1 MKYVILLADGMADH
15 PCSALDGKTP
25 LEYARTPY
33 MDRIAAEGTLGL
45 IDTIPKGLPPG
56 SDVANLSVLGYDP
69 SRCFTGRGP
78 LEAANMGI
86 HLSPEDVAFRCNLV
100 TLGTKPDLLMED
112 FTAGHI
118 TSAESRLM
126 IENLHAEIGTDEFR
140 FYPGVSYRHLL
151 VWKRG
156 SAEMKV
162 TPPHDITGQA
172 ISKYLPQG
180 PGAERLRELM
190 QQAHAYLTQHPLN
203 RKRVDNGLKPANAIW
218 LWGQGRVPNMDKIS
232 ELHCIKGGMIS
243 AVDLLNGIA
252 VYAGLKVLHVEGATG
267 YTDTNYI
274 GKGRKALEA
283 LQELDLVF
291 IHVEAPDEMGHQ
303 GNLEGKIQAIED
315 FDEKVVGTILR
326 DIGDL
331 GSFRVAVL
339 SDHPTPLEIKTHTS
353 APSPIAVLSSIASE
367 NQACK
372 ACFGE
377 TEAKNSCNL
386 ISPGHGFL
394 EYFVGDWGRFAA
406 QKFCAKKSF

>member
-69 SRCFTGRGP
+69 ARCFTGRGP

-86 HLSPEDVAFRCNLV
+86 QLSPEDVAFRCNLV
-100 TLGTKPDLLMED
+100 TLGTNPDRLMED

-118 TSAESRLM
+118 TSAESRQM
-126 IENLHAEIGTDEFR
+126 IENLHAEIGTDEFC

-151 VWKRG
+151 VWRKG

-172 ISKYLPQG
+172 TSQYLPQG
-180 PGAERLRELM
+180 PGSERVRELM
-190 QQAHAYLTQHPLN
+190 HQAQECLAKHPLN
-203 RKRVDNGLKPANAIW
+203 RKRVESGLRPANAIW
-218 LWGQGRVPNMDKIS
+218 LWGQGRVPKMDKIS
-232 ELHCIKGGMIS
+232 DIYSIKGGMIS

-252 VYAGLKVLHVEGATG
+252 VYAGLKILHVEGATG
-267 YTDTNYI
+267 YTDTNYL

-283 LQELDLVF
+283 LRDLDLVF

-315 FDEKVVGTILR
+315 FDEKVVGTILQNIR
-326 DIGDL
+326 NL
-331 GSFRVAVL
+331 GPFRVAVL
-339 SDHPTPLEIKTHTS
+339 SDHPTPLEIKTHTG
-353 APSPIAVLSSIASE
+353 APSPIAVLSSITTE

-372 ACFGE
+372 SGFGE
-377 TEAKNSCNL
+377 TQAKNSGNL

-406 QKFCAKKSF
+406 QKIRVK